1 MFKGSSLNVSS
12 HSNLCVR
19 TWVAT
24 GRGHLPNK
32 VVFCI
37 FILRS
42 PISYVRASV
51 CEVLLRNKIMSR
63 LAGTRPSK
71 RRNSSFLAQ
80 MVQKRRKMDFHIN
93 QAKRL
98 IKSTDAN
105 PNLNADYR
113 KTLVGNIGCRSFHAS
128 LRVPRSSDV
137 LLLHRWVDGCEP
149 ILNTAGGSF
158 RLKPSGLA
166 FPLYPARR
174 WSLGQG
180 WDASVENLIFDTN
193 VLNHWT
199 HHFN

>member
-37 FILRS
+37 FILCS
-42 PISYVRASV
+42 PMLYVRASV

-80 MVQKRRKMDFHIN
+80 MVQKILKGRKMDFHIN

-113 KTLVGNIGCRSFHAS
+113 KTLGGNIGCRYFHAS
-128 LRVPRSSDV
+128 LRGPRSFYCT
-137 LLLHRWVDGCEP
+137 DGWTAVSPFWTQLVEVFG
-149 ILNTAGGSF
+149 LNPADWLFHFIPPGGGHLV
-158 RLKPSGLA
+158 R
-166 FPLYPARR
+166 
-174 WSLGQG
+174 
-180 WDASVENLIFDTN
+180 VETQ
-193 VLNHWT
+193 V
-199 HHFN
+199 